1 MQTREQN
8 VDLNSF
14 ARRHIGPSEAEV
26 AEMLNELGF
35 EGLDL
40 LINAAVPKNIR
51 LDRQLKLP
59 EAKSEA
65 EALAELRTISRK
77 NKVARS
83 FIGAGYYDCITSPVI
98 QRNILENPG
107 WYTAYTP
114 YQAEIAQG
122 RLEALLNFQQM
133 IIDLTAL
140 DIANASLLDEATAAA
155 EAMTLCH
162 AVVPNRKAFFVAD
175 DCHPQTIAVVQTR
188 AKPLGIEIKTGDY
201 SRFQFDDTIFGALIQ
216 YPATDGAIY
225 DYGEFVTRAHDAGAL
240 VVVAADI
247 LALTLLKPPG
257 EFGADVAVGN
267 TQRLGVPLGFGGPHA
282 AYFATRDQFK
292 RHMPGRLVGVSH
304 DTEGRPAYRLAL
316 QTREQHIRRDKATSN
331 ICTAQVL
338 LAAIASMY
346 AVYHGPKG
354 LRAIAERVHRLT
366 SQFADGLQALGCKI
380 AHKNFFD
387 TIRVEV
393 ESSEVILEHAAKAG
407 CNLRALG
414 PCAVGISF
422 DETTTPR
429 DIELLMSIFRGTTV
443 RDFADEELGEP
454 PIRIPHSASRN
465 SQFLTHPIFNMHD
478 TETEMLRYL
487 KKLESRDLSLTTSMI
502 PLGSCTMKLNAT
514 AEMFPISWPE
524 ISKLHPFAPPDQ
536 TAGYKEI
543 CQQLEEWLA
552 EITGFAAISLQPN
565 AGSQGEFAGLLAIRE
580 YHASRGEAHRN
591 VCLIPTSAHG
601 TNPASAIMAGFKV
614 VSVACLK
621 DGDIDLADLRAK
633 ADQHARDLAALM
645 VTYPSTHGV
654 FEPTIREICDIVHAH
669 GGQVYMDGANMNAQV
684 GLCRPGDY
692 GADVCHLNLHKTF
705 CIPHGG
711 GGPGVGPIG
720 VAKHLM
726 PYLPREF
733 ILDPT
738 TGKILFGE
746 GDRGKR
752 PPYGSESNYH
762 SGGGKAGNVAA
773 APYGSASILTITW
786 MYIRMMGA
794 EGLKRA
800 SEIAILNANYV
811 AKRLDRFF
819 PVLFKGKHGLVAH
832 ECIIDLRQ
840 WKNAG
845 IEVEDVAKRLMDYGF
860 HAPTVSWPVAG
871 TMMIEPTESEPKH
884 ELDRFCDAMIS
895 IHGEMQAIADGK
907 QDRQSNLLK
916 NAPHTAQQIASD
928 KWNRP
933 YSREQAAFPAPW
945 TREHKFWPTV
955 ARIDNV
961 YGDRNLFCSCPL
973 VEDFEGRNS

>member
-1 MQTREQN
+1 MLRE
-8 VDLNSF
+8 VGFKDLDS
-14 ARRHIGPSEAEV
+14 
-26 AEMLNELGF
+26 
-35 EGLDL
+35 
-40 LINAAVPKNIR
+40 LIDAAVPKNIR
-51 LDRQLKLP
+51 LDRQLNLP
-59 EAKSEA
+59 KAKSEI
-65 EALAELRTISRK
+65 EALAELRAISKK

-83 FIGAGYYDCITSPVI
+83 FIGAGYYDCITPPVI

-133 IIDLTAL
+133 IMDLTAF

-155 EAMTLCH
+155 EAMSLCH
-162 AVVPNRKAFFVAD
+162 AVVPNRKAFFVD
-175 DCHPQTIAVVQTR
+175 DNCHPQTIAVVQTR
-188 AKPLGIEIKTGDY
+188 AKPLEIEIKIDDY
-201 SRFQFDDTIFGALIQ
+201 SGFKFDDTVFGALLQ
-216 YPATDGAIY
+216 YPATDGGIY
-225 DYGEFVTRAHDAGAL
+225 DYANFVKQAHAAGAL

-267 TQRLGVPLGFGGPHA
+267 TQRFGVPLGFGGPHA

-304 DTEGRPAYRLAL
+304 DAEGRPAYRLAL

-331 ICTAQVL
+331 ICTAEVL
-338 LAAIASMY
+338 LAVIASMY

-354 LRAIAERVHRLT
+354 LRAIAERVHKLT
-366 SQFADGLQALGCKI
+366 SQLADGLRALGCTI
-380 AHKNFFD
+380 THENFFD
-387 TIRVEV
+387 TVRVEV
-393 ESSEVILEHAAKAG
+393 ESSEVILEHAAKAS

-414 PCAVGISF
+414 PRAVGISF
-422 DETTTPR
+422 DETTTPG
-429 DIELLMSIFRGTTV
+429 DIELLMSIFRGTPV
-443 RDFADEELGEP
+443 RDLADADLGEP
-454 PIRIPHSASRN
+454 PLRISQFALRT
-465 SQFLTHPIFNMHD
+465 SQFLTHPIFNTHD

-524 ISKLHPFAPPDQ
+524 ISKLHPFAPLDQ
-536 TAGYKEI
+536 TAGYMEI
-543 CQQLEEWLA
+543 CHELEEWLA

-601 TNPASAIMAGFKV
+601 TNPASAVMAGFKV

-633 ADQHARDLAALM
+633 ADEHARDLAALM

-654 FEPTIREICDIVHAH
+654 FEPTIREICDIVHTH

-720 VAKHLM
+720 VVKHLA
-726 PYLPREF
+726 PYLPRQF
-733 ILDPT
+733 IVDT
-738 TGKILFGE
+738 ENGRILFGE
-746 GDRGKR
+746 GEQGKR
-752 PPYGSESNYH
+752 PP
-762 SGGGKAGNVAA
+762 GGGGSDYRHDGGKGGNIAA

-800 SEIAILNANYV
+800 SEVAILNANYI
-811 AKRLDRFF
+811 AKRLDPYFS
-819 PVLFKGKHGLVAH
+819 VLFKGKHGLVAH

-840 WKNAG
+840 WKSPG

-860 HAPTVSWPVAG
+860 HAPTISFPVAG

-884 ELDRFCDAMIS
+884 ELDRFCDAMIF
-895 IHGEMQAIADGK
+895 IHAEIEAVAKEKMHRGNNM
-907 QDRQSNLLK
+907 LK
-916 NAPHTAQQIASD
+916 NAPHTARQIASD
-928 KWNRP
+928 KWDRP
-933 YSREQAAFPAPW
+933 YSRERAAFPAPW
-945 TREHKFWPTV
+945 TLEHKFWPAV

-961 YGDRNLFCSCPL
+961 YGDRNLFCSCPP
-973 VEDFEGRNS
+973 VEAFDK